1 MKDLK
6 KAVAKVGKGFRVKG
20 YYFITDSGLSRAG
33 NISDVQQAEA
43 RGVRVVQYR
52 NKNAETRE
60 MYEEALRLRDICRS
74 AAFLIN
80 DRIDIALAVDA
91 DGIHLGQSDMPYVA
105 ARRMLGPEK
114 IIGITVHNLNEALDA
129 EAVGADYLGVS
140 PIYQTATKPDAGK
153 PAGITLMEEIR
164 AHVEIPLVGI
174 GGINLA
180 NAPEVIRAGADG
192 VCAISAVVAKENV
205 GEEIRKFQELFR
217 SS

>member
-1 MKDLK
+1 M
-6 KAVAKVGKGFRVKG
+6 KG

-33 NISDVQQAEA
+33 NVSDVQQAESC
-43 RGVRVVQYR
+43 GVGVVQYR
-52 NKNAETRE
+52 NKNAETRQ
-60 MYEEALRLRDICRS
+60 MYEEALRLREICHS

-80 DRIDIALAVDA
+80 DRIEIALAVDA
-91 DGIHLGQSDMPYVA
+91 DGVHLGQSDMPYSA

-114 IIGITVHNLNEALDA
+114 IIGITVHNLAEALEA
-129 EAVGADYLGVS
+129 EAAGADYLGVS

-153 PAGITLMEEIR
+153 PAGIALMEEIR
-164 AHVEIPLVGI
+164 ARVRIPLIGI

-192 VCAISAVVAKENV
+192 VCAISAVVAKESV

-217 SS
+217 AFGKRN